1 MRYRKS
7 SRDTAF
13 LVLYRWDMRGE
24 NPEELFKEVVE
35 EKNVTN
41 KNAYEYAK
49 KLVDTTVR
57 HIEEIDSI
65 IERHLKGWSIDRL
78 GYVERNALRLGV
90 AELIFLKSKE
100 PGRVFID
107 IVDLVKKYTDE
118 KAGKFVNGVLSAIYK
133 SYLTSSGEEKPSL
146 KSE

>member
-7 SRDTAF
+7 ARDTAF
-13 LVLYRWDMRGE
+13 LVLYRWDLRGE
-24 NPEELFKEVVE
+24 SPEELFKEVVE

-49 KLVDTTVR
+49 KLVETTVR
-57 HIEEIDSI
+57 HIEEIDSL
-65 IERHLKGWSIDRL
+65 IEKHLKGWSIDRL

-90 AELIFLKSKE
+90 AELVFLKSQE

-107 IVDLVKKYTDE
+107 IVDLVKKYADE

-133 SYLTSSGEEKPSL
+133 FYATSSKEEKPSL